1 MAGFHG
7 QQGFHRRHAHRQWGP
22 PPTPPTTAASLV
34 TLSLPRIS
42 PPFTSRDGAM
52 APPAMPP
59 APSPPPSTPR
69 LGTEIVTLLL
79 RTQIEYYFSEDNLAR
94 NVHLKMQMDEE
105 GWVSVK
111 RLTNDVVL
119 ILRSLQ
125 PSPPCKE
132 FRIKNTLYKRAKFGG
147 HTWKT
152 TKLREPHYFSPHE
165 PSLGYRTWILPT
177 SSGR

>member
-7 QQGFHRRHAHRQWGP
+7 QQDFHRRHAHRQWGP
-22 PPTPPTTAASLV
+22 PP
-34 TLSLPRIS
+34 
-42 PPFTSRDGAM
+42 
-52 APPAMPP
+52 APPHYGGFSGYALPPPYLSTLMPP

-105 GWVSVK
+105 GWVSVHTIASFPRVK

-125 PSPPCKE
+125 PSPTVEVEDGKM
-132 FRIKNTLYKRAKFGG
+132 RRRG
-147 HTWKT
+147 TWK
-152 TKLREPHYFSPHE
+152 KWLIR
-165 PSLGYRTWILPT
+165 R
-177 SSGR
+177 

>member
-7 QQGFHRRHAHRQWGP
+7 RQGFHRRHAHRQWGP
-22 PPTPPTTAASLV
+22 PP
-34 TLSLPRIS
+34 S
-42 PPFTSRDGAM
+42 PPHYGGFSGYAL
-52 APPAMPP
+52 PPPYLSTIYQPGWSYGPPQPMPP

-69 LGTEIVTLLL
+69 LGTEIVPLLL

-105 GWVSVK
+105 GWVSVHTIASFPRVK

-125 PSPPCKE
+125 PSPTVEVEDGKM
-132 FRIKNTLYKRAKFGG
+132 RRRG
-147 HTWKT
+147 TWK
-152 TKLREPHYFSPHE
+152 KWLIR
-165 PSLGYRTWILPT
+165 R
-177 SSGR
+177 

>member
-1 MAGFHG
+1 MGNRAS
-7 QQGFHRRHAHRQWGP
+7 
-22 PPTPPTTAASLV
+22 TAATTPTDTGTELW
-34 TLSLPRIS
+34 
-42 PPFTSRDGAM
+42 PPQL
-52 APPAMPP
+52 MPP

-105 GWVSVK
+105 GWVSVHTIAGFPRVK

-125 PSPPCKE
+125 PSPTVEVEDGKM
-132 FRIKNTLYKRAKFGG
+132 RRRG
-147 HTWKT
+147 TWK
-152 TKLREPHYFSPHE
+152 KWLIR
-165 PSLGYRTWILPT
+165 R
-177 SSGR
+177 

>member
-34 TLSLPRIS
+34 T
-42 PPFTSRDGAM
+42 RDGAM

-105 GWVSVK
+105 GWVSVHTIASFPRVK

-125 PSPPCKE
+125 PSPTVEVEDGKM
-132 FRIKNTLYKRAKFGG
+132 RRRG
-147 HTWKT
+147 TWK
-152 TKLREPHYFSPHE
+152 KWLIR
-165 PSLGYRTWILPT
+165 R
-177 SSGR
+177 

>member
-7 QQGFHRRHAHRQWGP
+7 QQGFHRRHAHRQWVP
-22 PPTPPTTAASLV
+22 RRLLPTTAASLPGW
-34 TLSLPRIS
+34 SYG
-42 PPFTSRDGAM
+42 PPQ
-52 APPAMPP
+52 PMPP
-59 APSPPPSTPR
+59 APSPR

-105 GWVSVK
+105 GWVSVHTIASFPRVK

-125 PSPPCKE
+125 PSPTVE
-132 FRIKNTLYKRAKFGG
+132 V
-147 HTWKT
+147 
-152 TKLREPHYFSPHE
+152 EPHYFSPHE

-177 SSGR
+177 SSGKVIGRTNAKAIFSGAK